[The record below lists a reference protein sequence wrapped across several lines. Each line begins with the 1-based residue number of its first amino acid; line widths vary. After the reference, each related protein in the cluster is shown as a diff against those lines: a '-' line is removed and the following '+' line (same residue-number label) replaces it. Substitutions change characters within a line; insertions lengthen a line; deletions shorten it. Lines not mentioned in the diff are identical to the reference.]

1 MEQYQNIGKFVST
14 FGIKGE
20 LVLEHHLG
28 EQASLEKVK
37 ALFIEESPGRFIP
50 YFLQGS
56 KARKAEEMLILLEG
70 ISTPEKA
77 KLLVRKKV
85 WMLEQEVKLIAEAT
99 APIGW
104 LGFDVY
110 DGKKQ
115 LGKVLEVIEQ
125 PAQILL
131 RLEISEKEVLVPLN
145 ESTLQKIDVKKQ
157 RIVVELP
164 AGLLDIYL
172 T

>member
-1 MEQYQNIGKFVST
+1 MENYQNIGKFVST

-28 EQASLEKVK
+28 DDAVFENIK
-37 ALFIEESPGRFIP
+37 ALFIEEGSGKFIP
-50 YFLQGS
+50 YFLTSS
-56 KARKAEEMLILLEG
+56 KFRKEGEVLIMLEG

-77 KLLVRKKV
+77 KLFVKKKV
-85 WMLEQEVKLIAEAT
+85 WLTEQDVKQTAAAT
-99 APIGW
+99 SPIGW
-104 LGFDVY
+104 LGYEVF
-110 DGKKQ
+110 DGKKS

-131 RLEISEKEVLVPLN
+131 RLEISEKEVLIPLN
-145 ESTLQKIDVKKQ
+145 ESTLQKIDIKKQ
-157 RIVVELP
+157 QIRVNLP
-164 AGLLDIYL
+164 DGLLDIYL

>member
-28 EQASLEKVK
+28 EQASLDKVK
-37 ALFIEESPGRFIP
+37 ALFIEEAPGRFIP
-50 YFLQGS
+50 YFLESS
-56 KARKAEEMLILLEG
+56 KTRKETEMLVLLEG
-70 ISTPEKA
+70 IASPEKA
-77 KLLVRKKV
+77 RLLVRKKV
-85 WMLEQEVKLIAEAT
+85 WLPEPDVKKIASAA

-104 LGFDVY
+104 LGFEVY
-110 DGKKQ
+110 DGKKL

-131 RLEISEKEVLVPLN
+131 RIEINEKEVLIPLN
-145 ESTLQKIDVKKQ
+145 ESTLEKIDLKKQKI
-157 RIVVELP
+157 IVELP
-164 AGLLDIYL
+164 DGLLDIYL
-172 T
+172 N

>member
-1 MEQYQNIGKFVST
+1 MEQYQNIGKVVST

-20 LVLEHHLG
+20 LVMEHHLG
-28 EQASLEKVK
+28 EEVCFDNIK
-37 ALFIEESPGRFIP
+37 ALFIEEGQGRFIP
-50 YFLQGS
+50 YFLAS
-56 KARKAEEMLILLEG
+56 AKSRKEGEMLILLEG
-70 ISTPEKA
+70 IGTPEKA
-77 KLLVRKKV
+77 RLLVRKKV
-85 WMLEQEVKLIAEAT
+85 WLPEQDVKQIASAS

-110 DGKKQ
+110 DGKKL

-131 RLEISEKEVLVPLN
+131 RLEINEKEVLVPLN
-145 ESTLQKIDVKKQ
+145 ESTLVRIDLKKQ
-157 RIVVELP
+157 RIQVELP
-164 AGLLDIYL
+164 EGLLDIYL

>member
-28 EQASLEKVK
+28 EQVSLDKVR
-37 ALFIEESPGRFIP
+37 ALFIEESAGRFIP
-50 YFLQGS
+50 YFLQSS
-56 KARKAEEMLILLEG
+56 KSRKEEEMLILLEG

-77 KLLVRKKV
+77 RLLVRKKV
-85 WMLEQEVKLIAEAT
+85 WLPEQEVKQIAEAT

-110 DGKKQ
+110 DGKKL